1 MPEEQHEEAEKNI
14 EIHLGGGG
22 DGDSIPPTDPKAQR
36 LRSWANIIATSTA
49 LLTAAIAVIKPQ
61 DQTVAKNSYEQLKT
75 SIEQTNEAV
84 KQNHEDMVALHN
96 YLQGYFAG
104 APAFAP
110 PPISSSAPIPPP
122 PPPPATVSKKPPPAP
137 AATTTITFNT
147 APASM
152 ATVLA
157 YAPAAPSPA
166 FPLPPVSSA
175 APPPT
180 PPSFDSVAAKK

>member
-1 MPEEQHEEAEKNI
+1 MPEEHHEEAERAI
-14 EIHLGGGG
+14 EINLGGS
-22 DGDSIPPTDPKAQR
+22 GDSVPPTDPKAQR

-61 DQTVAKNSYEQLKT
+61 DQTVNKNTYEQLKT

-84 KQNHEDMVALHN
+84 KQNREDMMALHN

-104 APAFAP
+104 APAFVP
-110 PPISSSAPIPPP
+110 PAISSSAPPVIPPP
-122 PPPPATVSKKPPPAP
+122 PPPKKLTQATPT
-137 AATTTITFNT
+137 ATATITFNT
-147 APASM
+147 APSM

-157 YAPAAPSPA
+157 YAPAAPAPA

-175 APPPT
+175 AAPPALPT
-180 PPSFDSVAAKK
+180 FDSVAAKK

>member
-1 MPEEQHEEAEKNI
+1 MPEEHHEEAEKAI
-14 EIHLGGGG
+14 EINLGGNE
-22 DGDSIPPTDPKAQR
+22 DSVPPTDPKAQR

-61 DQTVAKNSYEQLKT
+61 DQTVNKATYEQLKT

-84 KQNHEDMVALHN
+84 RQNREDMTALHN

-104 APAFAP
+104 SPTFAP
-110 PPISSSAPIPPP
+110 PAFSSTTPTASPPP
-122 PPPPATVSKKPPPAP
+122 PPPPKKLTQATPT
-137 AATTTITFNT
+137 ATTTITFNT
-147 APASM
+147 VPTSM

-157 YAPAAPSPA
+157 YAPAAPAPA

-175 APPPT
+175 APPPS
-180 PPSFDSVAAKK
+180 PPSFDSVAAAKK